1 MTGKEGEPLAG
12 QIRVGIVGILGSGKS
27 TVACGLSAG
36 VGIPR
41 IEEQYPDNPFLPLF
55 YEDPRRFSYKSQ
67 TWFLIQKI
75 RQLASLDGS
84 GIIDPDDE
92 MDECF
97 AEAQF
102 RMGFMSQGEREL
114 YRSQRKILREVSQ
127 IPPTDMF
134 VWTDAPV
141 AILKDRI
148 RKRGRPYELLMLRKF
163 PSYLAVL
170 QETLG
175 EWVDRTKGQRIVVR
189 VDTANNDIV
198 TCKAGVDFLKQSVI
212 NLLVQKVK

>member
-1 MTGKEGEPLAG
+1 
-12 QIRVGIVGILGSGKS
+12 
-27 TVACGLSAG
+27 
-36 VGIPR
+36 
-41 IEEQYPDNPFLPLF
+41 
-55 YEDPRRFSYKSQ
+55 
-67 TWFLIQKI
+67 
-75 RQLASLDGS
+75 
-84 GIIDPDDE
+84 
-92 MDECF
+92 
-97 AEAQF
+97 
-102 RMGFMSQGEREL
+102 MSQGEREL